1 MMTAFEVY
9 KEYIALKNHFTKTTY
24 DYFRYFGKSKLSYD
38 KFETRNDKLFFQ
50 KLAKH
55 PDPKNFLI
63 ANLIQ
68 NEKAWIKDI
77 AYSEGANKVYQE
89 WSKRIQSLT
98 YVIKNDLA
106 HLFPD
111 FNSNFI
117 ATTGSHPHIIKLY
130 LSNTICLET
139 LIVLSDLVNCLSY
152 WDKNM
157 EYDPLWEQ
165 LSNKIK
171 KYKPFINYDKAK
183 MSKTVLDYYA

>member
-1 MMTAFEVY
+1 MTAFEVY